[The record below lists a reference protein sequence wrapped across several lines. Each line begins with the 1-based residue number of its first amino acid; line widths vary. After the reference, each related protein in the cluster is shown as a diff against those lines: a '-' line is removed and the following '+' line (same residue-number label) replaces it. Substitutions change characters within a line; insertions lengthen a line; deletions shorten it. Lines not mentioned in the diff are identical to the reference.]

1 MRQKAPWFPCQ
12 QSGRG
17 SGVDK
22 RYEAPVDLFDYTR
35 LTAYLDA
42 ACSTVNGQEAEER
55 RTKARSILK
64 DFFWKFK
71 QDFRIIRSSNGS
83 GNAKNSRED
92 GCVEA
97 TNRLLSAYRLLYSGD
112 GKPQEERDRRL
123 AILAE
128 IAAEAGLKD
137 LRVRLRLF
145 TQELA
150 HVVLVSDDPLKKLK
164 EILHGKAKRGPPK
177 GAAQREIEI
186 AAAVEER
193 MRGGMTAKA
202 AYDDVCRDKTVAR
215 QWKPPH
221 NDGIRKIHEKMRT
234 TGDGKKVAAPIVRL
248 AATCNELRRKSK
260 VKP

>member
-1 MRQKAPWFPCQ
+1 LLYRVRTR
-12 QSGRG
+12 GRG
-17 SGVDK
+17 KTKQGAENT
-22 RYEAPVDLFDYTR
+22 YELLLEDQTR
-35 LTAYLDA
+35 LGRYT
-42 ACSTVNGQEAEER
+42 SQEWTR
-55 RTKARSILK
+55 RWAR
-64 DFFWKFK
+64 
-71 QDFRIIRSSNGS
+71 RSDKP
-83 GNAKNSRED
+83 AHI
-92 GCVEA
+92 A
-97 TNRLLSAYRLLYSGD
+97 LSLSYSGD

-202 AYDDVCRDKTVAR
+202 AYDDVCRDKTIAR